1 MVSALP
7 AMSANS
13 APGLRGRISVATIGC
28 GCELEDNICAKQE
41 KRTSKDDTKIA
52 RRHQVVLVVFLNSA
66 SESHTSARVRNAMR
80 GANEPVQVEHEGAKG
95 IIMLCRKLLN
105 QVGVF
110 GALDDGILDG
120 RREYELV
127 VKGKCQ

>member
-1 MVSALP
+1 MRKT
-7 AMSANS
+7 
-13 APGLRGRISVATIGC
+13 G
-28 GCELEDNICAKQE
+28 
-41 KRTSKDDTKIA
+41 DTYVQG
-52 RRHQVVLVVFLNSA
+52 RHQDCAPSSSCAHGALEFWERKSHI
-66 SESHTSARVRNAMR
+66 SEGPQCG

-110 GALDDGILDG
+110 GALDDGVLNG